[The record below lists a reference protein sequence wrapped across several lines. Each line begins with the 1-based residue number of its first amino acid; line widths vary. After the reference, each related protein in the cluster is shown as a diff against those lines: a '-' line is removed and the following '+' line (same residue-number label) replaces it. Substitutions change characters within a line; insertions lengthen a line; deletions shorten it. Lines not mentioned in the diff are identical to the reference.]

1 MLKAITVRLPVFGK
15 LQDFPAH
22 GVANALGESDRSDVI
37 SRQAKTTKATLR
49 WPLP

>member
-1 MLKAITVRLPVFGK
+1 MLKAITVRLSVFGQLSVFAQ

-37 SRQAKTTKATLR
+37 SR
-49 WPLP
+49 